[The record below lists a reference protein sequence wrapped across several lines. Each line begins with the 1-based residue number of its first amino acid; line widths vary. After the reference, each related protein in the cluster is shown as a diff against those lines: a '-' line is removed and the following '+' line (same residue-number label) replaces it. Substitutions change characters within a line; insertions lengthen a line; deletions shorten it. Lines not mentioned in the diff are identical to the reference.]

1 MAITNLQALQAKL
14 QRKFPE
20 LPLELALLEANLEK
34 DGTYVIPDNIKPVEI
49 ALAGLI
55 YTIAISPKSVKELDY
70 QVTEHDMEDLLKAR
84 RIILIRYGLPDEL
97 AEKENTVT
105 GRSPW

>member
-1 MAITNLQALQAKL
+1 MENGLS
-14 QRKFPE
+14 
-20 LPLELALLEANLEK
+20 K
-34 DGTYVIPDNIKPVEI
+34 DGEYIIPDNIKPVEVAI
-49 ALAGLI
+49 AGLI

-70 QVTEHDMEDLLKAR
+70 QVTEHDMDDLLKLR
-84 RIILIRYGLPDEL
+84 LIIINRYGLPDEL

>member
-1 MAITNLQALQAKL
+1 MTNLKALQA
-14 QRKFPE
+14 E
-20 LPLELALLEANLEK
+20 LNRPMPSITLELALLKAGL
-34 DGTYVIPDNIKPVEI
+34 DADSVYAVPDNIKPVEI

-55 YTIAISPKSVKELDY
+55 LTIAMSPKSVKELDY
-70 QVTEHDMEDLLKAR
+70 QVTEHDMDDLLKLR
-84 RIILIRYGLPDEL
+84 LIIIKRYGLVDEL

>member
-1 MAITNLQALQAKL
+1 MTNLQALQAEIIG
-14 QRKFPE
+14 RDIPAIT
-20 LPLELALLEANLEK
+20 LELSLLKVGLSSDDN
-34 DGTYVIPDNIKPVEI
+34 YIVPDNIEKVET

-55 YTIAISPKSVKELDY
+55 TTIALSPKSVQELDY
-70 QVTEHDMEDLLKAR
+70 QLTDRDVDELLKLR
-84 RIILIRYGLPDEL
+84 LIIIKRYGLVDEL

>member
-1 MAITNLQALQAKL
+1 MTNLKALQAEL
-14 QRKFPE
+14 NRPMPE
-20 LPLELALLEANLEK
+20 ITLELALLKNNL
-34 DGTYVIPDNIKPVEI
+34 DADATYVVPDNIKPVEV

-55 YTIAISPKSVKELDY
+55 LTIAMSPKSVKELDY
-70 QVTEHDMEDLLKAR
+70 QVTEHDMDDLLKLR
-84 RIILIRYGLPDEL
+84 LIIIKRYGLVDEL

>member
-1 MAITNLQALQAKL
+1 MTNLKALQAKL
-14 QRKFPE
+14 NRDLPE
-20 LPLELALLEANLEK
+20 IALELALQENGLVATTEYNPVT
-34 DGTYVIPDNIKPVEI
+34 DIKPVEV

-55 YTIAISPKSVKELDY
+55 LAIAMSPKSVKELDY
-70 QVTEHDMEDLLKAR
+70 QVTQHDMDDLLKLR
-84 RIILIRYGLPDEL
+84 LIIINRYGLVDEL

>member
-1 MAITNLQALQAKL
+1 MTNLQALQAKL
-14 QRKFPE
+14 NRKLPE
-20 LPLELALLEANLEK
+20 VTLELALLENGLNK
-34 DGTYVIPDNIKPVEI
+34 DVLYTIPDNIKPVEV

-55 YTIAISPKSVKELDY
+55 YTIAVSPKSVKELDY
-70 QVTEHDMEDLLKAR
+70 QVTEHDMEDLLKLR
-84 RIILIRYGLPDEL
+84 LVIINRYGLVDEL

>member
-1 MAITNLQALQAKL
+1 MTNLQAIQAKL
-14 QRKFPE
+14 NRPMPP
-20 LPLELALLEANLEK
+20 LTLELALMERGLEGE
-34 DGTYVIPDNIKPVEI
+34 GVYTIPDNIKLVEI

-55 YTIAISPKSVKELDY
+55 FTIAMSPKSVKELDY
-70 QVTEHDMEDLLKAR
+70 QVTEHDMDDLLKLR
-84 RIILIRYGLPDEL
+84 LIIINRYGLVDEL

>member
-1 MAITNLQALQAKL
+1 MNNLKALQAKL
-14 QRKFPE
+14 NRNLPE
-20 LPLELALLEANLEK
+20 IALELALQENGLTTIAEYNPVT
-34 DGTYVIPDNIKPVEI
+34 DIKPVEV

-55 YTIAISPKSVKELDY
+55 LTIAMSPKSVKELDY
-70 QVTEHDMEDLLKAR
+70 QVTEHDMDDLLKLR
-84 RIILIRYGLPDEL
+84 LIIIKRYGLVDEL